1 MQQVKDRP
9 KDKRQKIFLK
19 SGEEFTA
26 ELEDELVAEAER
38 GYDLSKARWHI
49 RTRPLLPDSPTLP
62 RITTSLSQAEFNALR
77 ERAAAEGR
85 PVSEVAREA
94 LRRYMD
100 TDS

>member
-9 KDKRQKIFLK
+9 KKRQKIYLK
-19 SGEEFTA
+19 SGEEFTP

-38 GYDLSKARWHI
+38 GYDLSKARRHV

-62 RITTSLSQAEFNALR
+62 KVSTSLSQAEFNAMR
-77 ERAAAEGR
+77 ERPEAEGC
-85 PVSEVAREA
+85 PLSDVAREA